1 METVLVMPRQKRS
14 SRVLDKAD
22 KRVAALMSIAP
33 DLDLG
38 NDLTLAAY
46 VEQIGTLRERLTLY
60 NTTLSNVDQYHN
72 DVTDLEQTVGDL
84 SEQMLLAVAVK
95 YGKNSNEYEMAGG
108 IRKRDR
114 KRPVRSKVTAA

>member
-1 METVLVMPRQKRS
+1 MPRQKRS

-46 VEQIGTLRERLTLY
+46 LEQIGTLRERLTLY

-72 DVTDLEQTVGDL
+72 DVNDLEQTVSDL

-114 KRPVRSKVTAA
+114 KRPVRSKATAA

>member
-46 VEQIGTLRERLTLY
+46 LEQIGTLRERLTLY

>member
-1 METVLVMPRQKRS
+1 MTVLVMPRQKRS

-46 VEQIGTLRERLTLY
+46 LEQIGTLRERLTLY

>member
-1 METVLVMPRQKRS
+1 MPRQKRS

-38 NDLTLAAY
+38 NDLNQAAY
-46 VEQIGTLRERLTLY
+46 LEQIGTLRERLTLY

-72 DVTDLEQTVGDL
+72 DVNDLEQTVSDL

-114 KRPVRSKVTAA
+114 KRPVRSKATAA